1 MDAALREALA
11 GLSAA
16 GGPALGAPRR
26 LTGGEIGA
34 AAVTDGDG
42 RRYVAKVL
50 PGGSAAGTALAGRLA
65 RLDGLRDD
73 GYPIPRYVA
82 AGWYGGHVLAVQEW
96 ADGGQRDDV
105 DQEMVAA
112 LVALA
117 ARHRDGD
124 GSPEPA
130 FGIWM
135 TGSLR
140 EGCDGYCLHAP
151 LRGHDPRTRSLLDR
165 VREAGRRLDPGDF
178 PSTGIIHRDFHHR
191 NVLWQGR
198 HVSAVIDWEDSGPGD
213 PAFDLVTLA
222 FGLDA
227 ARTTAEARELP
238 WQAVAAT
245 RPELLRAY
253 AAHMALRQVDWSIR
267 HRGAADVERW
277 LAFSER
283 TLDRLDGCSET
294 P

>member
-1 MDAALREALA
+1 MDAALGEALA
-11 GLSAA
+11 GLAA
-16 GGPALGAPRR
+16 TGGPALRATGR

-34 AAVTDGDG
+34 AALADGGG

-50 PGGSAAGTALAGRLA
+50 PGGRAAGTVLAGRLA
-65 RLDGLRDD
+65 RLDDLREG

-96 ADGGQRDDV
+96 ADGRQRDDL

-117 ARHRDGD
+117 VRHGEGD
-124 GSPEPA
+124 GTGGAA
-130 FGIWM
+130 FGAWLI
-135 TGSLR
+135 GSLR
-140 EGCDGYCLHAP
+140 EGCDGYCMHAP
-151 LRGHDPRTRSLLDR
+151 LQHYNRRTRALLGR
-165 VREAGRRLDPGDF
+165 VRGVGRRLDPGEV
-178 PSTGIIHRDFHHR
+178 PATGIVHRDFHHR
-191 NVLWQGR
+191 NVLWQGGR
-198 HVSAVIDWEDSGPGD
+198 VSAVVDWEDSGPGD
-213 PAFDLVTLA
+213 PALDLVTLA

-245 RPELLRAY
+245 PPELLRAY

-267 HRGAADVERW
+267 HRSAADVERW
-277 LAFSER
+277 LDFSDHI
-283 TLDRLDGCSET
+283 LDRLA
-294 P
+294 